1 MSNVVLQEIENK
13 VFQQLKSE
21 LILYL
26 QYVDDALIIVN
37 TGTDEIEEI
46 WTNLSNVIPF
56 KKFTVEHEEED
67 KILYLDNIDKKESG
81 QNLRRGLQK
90 TNVCSDSHTS
100 GLVPSKMLE
109 ISSF

>member
-46 WTNLSNVIPF
+46 
-56 KKFTVEHEEED
+56 
-67 KILYLDNIDKKESG
+67 
-81 QNLRRGLQK
+81 
-90 TNVCSDSHTS
+90 
-100 GLVPSKMLE
+100 
-109 ISSF
+109 